1 MLNKTLLVI
10 SLFSFIL
17 LNGCTTF
24 RVHKISIQQGN
35 IIEQE
40 KVNQLKPGMRK
51 DQVQFVLGTPI
62 LKDMYHKNRWDY
74 IYTFKPGYGPLEKKR
89 LSVYFKEDAL
99 VNIVGDLHPQAD
111 TNQKQKIAEVL
122 VVPLGEYQ
130 AAKNDKKWY
139 QGWFNNLKWWED
151 DKPAKAN
158 KPTPGEPEPG
168 QNDPN
173 INFPKSEKN
182 IK

>member
-1 MLNKTLLVI
+1 MLNKTLTFIFLI
-10 SLFSFIL
+10 SLLFL
-17 LNGCTTF
+17 TGCTTY

-51 DQVQFVLGTPI
+51 DQVQFLLGTPV
-62 LKDMYHKNRWDY
+62 LKDMFHKDRWDY

-89 LSVYFKEDAL
+89 FTVFFEDDAL
-99 VNIVGDLHPQAD
+99 VNIVGDLHPQVD
-111 TNQKQKIAEVL
+111 TIEKQKMEEVV
-122 VVPLGEYQ
+122 VVPVDEYQ
-130 AAKNDKKWY
+130 PEAKKKWY
-139 QGWFNNLKWWED
+139 QGWFDGLKWWKKEEVKE
-151 DKPAKAN
+151 DKPI
-158 KPTPGEPEPG
+158 PGEPEPG
-168 QNDPN
+168 ATDPN